1 MKFIQKLVLGS
12 LTALLFTNSVYA
24 ESQKT
29 ITLNVEKQISQQL
42 ETALAEISKP
52 DLKAQLEKQLHKVQV
67 ELHTG
72 LLVAR
77 ATQELPVNRL
87 KVVIAE

>member
-24 ESQKT
+24 DSQKH
-29 ITLNVEKQISQQL
+29 ITLNVEEQISQQL
-42 ETALAEISKP
+42 ETALAEINKP
-52 DLKAQLEKQLHKVQV
+52 DVQAQLEKQLHKVQV

-77 ATQELPVNRL
+77 ANQELSVNRL